1 MWPAH
6 SPATRYKWLTAAP
19 YRSMPHAVFMVQ
31 NALGALLVRYTMTV
45 LPEEYSAPVAVLMQE
60 LAVKLPLSILLFGI
74 EKRGMPH

>member
-1 MWPAH
+1 VWPALP
-6 SPATRYKWLTAAP
+6 SDTVQMVDGCPP

-60 LAVKLPLSILLFGI
+60 LAVKLPLSFLLFGI